1 MATSTRFTDYN
12 APYMANHADLLLVAV
27 PDEPPRPRPLKR
39 QTNDWINYF
48 GDYPAA
54 CAEIINGNIHSSV
67 GRTGIYITRHVLQL
81 PVDSNNLLLHPTNQE
96 IAAVQ
101 RDVRDKVQLIYTQLE
116 IFADNGFF
124 TMKKTTG
131 GAEIDFQGETVIFHF
146 KLCQETSMFHTLVS
160 KRSRMMRDLVYP
172 DMDNISTLMYCLR
185 MIFVTPG
192 IFISFD
198 FDLTCEDIQVA
209 SVVTFELSIV
219 PPPEEEPE
227 WLNDTNADWPAEAIT
242 SDW

>member
-1 MATSTRFTDYN
+1 MATSTRFSDYN
-12 APYMANHADLLLVAV
+12 APYMANHADLLAVAV

-39 QTNDWINYF
+39 QTNDWISFF

-67 GRTGIYITRHVLQL
+67 GRTGKYITRHVLQL

-146 KLCQETSMFHTLVS
+146 RLCQETSMFHTLVS

>member
-1 MATSTRFTDYN
+1 MATRFTDYN
-12 APYMANHADLLLVAV
+12 APYMANHADLLMVTG
-27 PDEPPRPRPLKR
+27 PDEPPRPRPLRR
-39 QTNDWINYF
+39 QTNDWISYF
-48 GDYPAA
+48 GDYPSA
-54 CAEIINGNIHSSV
+54 CAEIINGNIHSSI
-67 GRTGIYITRHVLQL
+67 GRTGKYTTRHVLQL

-96 IAAVQ
+96 IAAIQ

-124 TMKKTTG
+124 TMRKTTG
-131 GAEIDFQGETVIFHF
+131 GAEIEFQGETVIFHF

-172 DMDNISTLMYCLR
+172 EMDNISTLIYCLR

-198 FDLTCEDIQVA
+198 FDLTCEDIQAA

-227 WLNDTNADWPAEAIT
+227 WLNDTNADWPEAIT